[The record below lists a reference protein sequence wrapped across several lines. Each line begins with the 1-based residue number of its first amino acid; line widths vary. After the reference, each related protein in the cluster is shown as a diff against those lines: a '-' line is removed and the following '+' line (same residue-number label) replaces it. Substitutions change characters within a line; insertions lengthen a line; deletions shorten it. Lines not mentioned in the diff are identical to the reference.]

1 MPTPPTALRIN
12 YTAPDS
18 TDVSQSSATVP
29 FGTSQHRLLAV
40 CETRVTAHHPPGHTL
55 RLDSPT
61 WATETTSE
69 HLSFLLPDVETE
81 IDLVLIAETT
91 GTSAQI
97 KVTTKKEASK
107 PEPPRVMSFGV

>member
-1 MPTPPTALRIN
+1 MPTPTTLRVN
-12 YTAPDS
+12 YTAPGS
-18 TDVSQSSATVP
+18 TDVSQDWATVP
-29 FGTSQHRLLAV
+29 FGTSQYPLLAV
-40 CETRVTAHHPPGHTL
+40 CETRVIAHHPPGHVV
-55 RLDSPT
+55 RLGSPT

-91 GTSAQI
+91 GTAAQI

-107 PEPPRVMSFGV
+107 PEPPRVMNFGV